1 MFDLKGDAIEIGS
14 QVAYFQGGRYDSV
27 NICVVLEIRKKVKVE
42 YVKSSRNDNV
52 PGYTTWADW
61 DRLVVL

>member
-1 MFDLKGDAIEIGS
+1 MFDSKGDAIEIGS
-14 QVAYFQGGRYDSV
+14 QVAYFQGDRYDSV

-42 YVKSSRNDNV
+42 YVQSSRGDNK
-52 PGYTTWADW
+52 PGYSTWADW